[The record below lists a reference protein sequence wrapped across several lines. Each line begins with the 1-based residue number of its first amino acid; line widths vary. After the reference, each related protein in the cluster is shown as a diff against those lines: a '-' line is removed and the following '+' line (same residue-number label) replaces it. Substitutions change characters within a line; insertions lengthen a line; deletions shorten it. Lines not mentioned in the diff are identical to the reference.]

1 VSPREPINLDDFEA
15 LAREKLPAMAFEYY
29 LGGAGDELT
38 LRDNRAAWGRFKLLH
53 RVLVDVSKRDLATQV
68 LGQRLSFPVLVAPTA
83 FHGLAHPEAEL
94 ATARAAGAAGTVMC
108 LSSLSNSAVEE
119 VTKATAQPVWFQLY
133 VYRDRGA
140 TEALV
145 ARVREAGCKALVLT
159 VDAPLIGRRERDVRN
174 RFHLPE
180 GLVAKNLVSMGYG
193 EVPEVPGGS
202 GLAGYVA
209 SLLDQGLSWKDVEW
223 LRQKSG
229 LPVLLKGVVRVDD
242 ARRAVDHGA
251 AGLVVSNHG
260 GRQLDTCVP
269 TAEVLGPIAEAV
281 GDRLDVLVDGGIR
294 RGTDVLKA
302 LALGAKAVLLG
313 RPVLWGLA
321 AGGEGGVTEVLEML
335 RRELDLAMALAGC
348 PSIRDITRDLVV
360 GPNHG

>member
-1 VSPREPINLDDFEA
+1 MEPVNLEEFEA
-15 LAREKLPAMAFEYY
+15 VARAKLPAMAFDYY
-29 LGGAGDELT
+29 FGGAEDEHT
-38 LRDNRAAWGRFKLLH
+38 LRENRAAWARYKLLY
-53 RVLVDVSKRDLATQV
+53 RVLVDVSTRDLATTV
-68 LGQRLSFPVLVAPTA
+68 LGQRVSMPVLIAPTA
-83 FHGLAHPEAEL
+83 FHGLAHPDAEI

-108 LSSLSNSAVEE
+108 LSSLSNVAVED
-119 VTKATAQPVWFQLY
+119 VAKATSGPVWFQLY

-159 VDAPLIGRRERDVRN
+159 VDAPLMGRRERDVRN
-174 RFHLPE
+174 GFHLLE
-180 GLVAKNLVSMGYG
+180 GLQVRNLASMGYG
-193 EVPEVPGGS
+193 EIPPVPGGS

-223 LRQKSG
+223 LRRISG

-242 ARRAVDHGA
+242 AKRAVDHGV
-251 AGLVVSNHG
+251 AGIVVSNHG
-260 GRQLDTCVP
+260 GRQLDTCVA
-269 TAEVLGPIAEAV
+269 TVDALGPIADAV
-281 GDRLDVLVDGGIR
+281 GDRLEVLVDGGVR

-321 AGGEGGVTEVLEML
+321 AGGEGGVTSMLELM

-348 PSIRDITRDLVV
+348 PAIRDVTRDLVV
-360 GPNHG
+360 NPGYA